1 MLKIAYRCP
10 FALWKVPIK
19 LVYMFLRRFNMDPS
33 RNEFAHLN
41 VGRVYINHF
50 QQYVVFLLFPLCIQ
64 TVPKLF
70 SFHSKSS
77 IYVPLYQKLK
87 NIEIRV
93 LCFLFIMIYKSLE
106 KSTKICWI

>member
-1 MLKIAYRCP
+1 MNLSRYRLANP
-10 FALWKVPIK
+10 VVGKVPIK
-19 LVYMFLRRFNMDPS
+19 VVYMFLRRFNMDPS

-64 TVPKLF
+64 TVSKLL

-77 IYVPLYQKLK
+77 IQIFIFMFHY
-87 NIEIRV
+87 IR
-93 LCFLFIMIYKSLE
+93 S
-106 KSTKICWI
+106 

>member
-1 MLKIAYRCP
+1 MNLSRYRLAHP
-10 FALWKVPIK
+10 GVGKVPIK

-64 TVPKLF
+64 TVSKLF
-70 SFHSKSS
+70 SFHSS
-77 IYVPLYQKLK
+77 IQIFIFMFHHVHY
-87 NIEIRV
+87 IR
-93 LCFLFIMIYKSLE
+93 S
-106 KSTKICWI
+106 